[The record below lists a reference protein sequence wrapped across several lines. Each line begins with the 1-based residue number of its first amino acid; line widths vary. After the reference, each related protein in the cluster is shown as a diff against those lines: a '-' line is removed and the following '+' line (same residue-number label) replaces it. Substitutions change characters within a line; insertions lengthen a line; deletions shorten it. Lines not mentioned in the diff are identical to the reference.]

1 MISAILQLV
10 VSTLT
15 AGGKYS
21 LLNRNNLTLP
31 IHMQLPQ
38 KPKSFSGMFFAFS
51 KYILNL
57 EHFEKAMTFIA
68 GVFPKLWTPKNVVR

>member
-1 MISAILQLV
+1 MISGNLQLV
-10 VSTLT
+10 VNTLT
-15 AGGKYS
+15 TGGKYS
-21 LLNRNNLTLP
+21 LLNRNNVTLP

-57 EHFEKAMTFIA
+57 ESFEKNMTLIA
-68 GVFPKLWTPKNVVR
+68 DVFPKLRTPKNMVR